1 MASCCARSSTEIVSP
16 YDRRRI
22 VDLKH
27 ALDEARFGSERTL
40 NLRAS
45 LPTPQDAVRRA
56 EAWLRERQVAGVA
69 EVLIITGRGNSSD
82 DGHSVVRESVAK
94 LLRSLRRQG
103 VVDGSAQHTA
113 GSFVVALAPTRRLWE
128 APRRKKEPRR
138 PAAPTAL
145 APGLDPATEQ
155 LLREL
160 ATRSLHAL
168 GVHDTTAFLDREMA
182 TQFAAIL
189 RGVPD
194 GPERD
199 ARLRDAVRR
208 ALDEDDR
215 GGR

>member
-1 MASCCARSSTEIVSP
+1 MSP
-16 YDRRRI
+16 FDRRRI

-40 NLRAS
+40 NLRAT
-45 LPTPQDAVRRA
+45 LPTAQEAVRRA
-56 EAWLRERQVAGVA
+56 EAWLRERQVAGVT

-103 VVDGSAQHTA
+103 VVDAAAQHTA
-113 GSFVVALAPTRRLWE
+113 GSFVVALAPMRRLWE
-128 APRRKKEPRR
+128 APRRKKEPRQR
-138 PAAPTAL
+138 PVADTL
-145 APGLDPATEQ
+145 APGLDATTAQ

-168 GVHDTTAFLDREMA
+168 GVNDTEGFLDREMA
-182 TQFAAIL
+182 TQFAVL
-189 RGVPD
+189 VRGVPN
-194 GPERD
+194 GPDREARIRD
-199 ARLRDAVRR
+199 AIQR

-215 GGR
+215 SGGR

>member
-1 MASCCARSSTEIVSP
+1 MSKF
-16 YDRRRI
+16 DRRRI

-45 LPTPQDAVRRA
+45 LPTAQEAVRRA

-69 EVLIITGRGNSSD
+69 EVLIITGRGNASD

-103 VVDGSAQHTA
+103 VIDGSTQHTA
-113 GSFVVALAPTRRLWE
+113 GSFVVILAPTRRLWE
-128 APRRKKEPRR
+128 APRRKKEPRQ
-138 PAAPTAL
+138 PAPPPTL
-145 APGLDPATEQ
+145 APGLDPATEL

-168 GVHDTTAFLDREMA
+168 GVHDTAAFLDREMA
-182 TQFAAIL
+182 TQFAALL

-194 GPERD
+194 GPDRE

-208 ALDEDDR
+208 TLDEDDR
-215 GGR
+215 GAR